1 MPKAGDPD
9 KTLAK
14 RGQGMLIFG
23 CLLVITGRES
33 GDAMVGVNLMRP
45 FATPWRLAL
54 AVLAAL
60 SIVVASGAQAQQRAE
75 PVTGPGVVTIGNMA
89 RDARVNLRSGPAGV
103 FPSVATLGYG
113 TRVTVGQ
120 CIALGQDR
128 WCQIQTVDGKAS
140 GFLNARYLVQ
150 GGTQRP
156 PGGGEADDGGPDYLA
171 VRGLRPGDRLN
182 VLREPSPQ
190 SPALATL
197 REGEVVRNLGCRMN
211 GAARWCRIRSTTG
224 MDVTGW
230 VAGRYLRE
238 AAGPPA
244 GGGGSGAAGPDA
256 WVVAGLAAGDTLN
269 VRTEPSTQGRVIAT
283 LQPGARVANLGCRQ
297 SGSARWC
304 QIRTTGGVT
313 VTGWVNGRYLR
324 EG

>member
-1 MPKAGDPD
+1 MRWFERM
-9 KTLAK
+9 TLA
-14 RGQGMLIFG
+14 GL
-23 CLLVITGRES
+23 
-33 GDAMVGVNLMRP
+33 
-45 FATPWRLAL
+45 ATVAL
-54 AVLAAL
+54 STAAL
-60 SIVVASGAQAQQRAE
+60 AQAQTRAE
-75 PVTGPGVVTIGNMA
+75 PVTGPDVVTIGNIA
-89 RDARVNLRSGPAGV
+89 PNARVNLRSGPAAV
-103 FPSVATLGYG
+103 FPPVATLGYG
-113 TRVTVGQ
+113 TRVRVGP
-120 CIALGQDR
+120 CIGGGSAR
-128 WCQIQTVDGKAS
+128 FCQVNTVDGALS
-140 GFLNARYLVQ
+140 GFVSAGFLVQ
-150 GGTQRP
+150 GAAP
-156 PGGGEADDGGPDYLA
+156 PAGGDDGLDGGPDYWA
-171 VRGLRPGDRLN
+171 VRGLPPGDRLN
-182 VLREPSPQ
+182 VRRDASAA

-197 REGEVVRNLGCRMN
+197 GEGEVVRNLGCRMN

>member
-182 VLREPSPQ
+182 VRREPLPQ

-197 REGEVVRNLGCRMN
+197 REGEVVRNLGCRTSGN
-211 GAARWCRIRSTTG
+211 ARWCRIRSITG
-224 MDVTGW
+224 IEVTGW
-230 VAGRYLRE
+230 AAGRYLGE
-238 AAGPPA
+238 APPP
-244 GGGGSGAAGPDA
+244 GSGGTGASRPDA
-256 WVVAGLAAGDTLN
+256 WVIANVPAGDTLN
-269 VRTEPSTQGRVIAT
+269 VRTQPKDGRIIAKVG
-283 LQPGARVANLGCRQ
+283 PGERLANLGCRKV
-297 SGSARWC
+297 GSARWC
-304 QIRTTGGVT
+304 NIRTSGAVE
-313 VTGWVNGRYLR
+313 VTGWVNAKFLR
-324 EG
+324 GS